1 MFGLIAGIVTLIAAG
16 IFVVNVIKMTM
27 AWLKS
32 KIHKAFTNKNA
43 GKVLVADISKIAN
56 ECKNKTSWD
65 ELDKMKN
72 EGYTHVMAS
81 VNDNNTD
88 VIDIELVKDTNTSI
102 DKEVEQLLGREG
114 MVVIER

>member
-1 MFGLIAGIVTLIAAG
+1 
-16 IFVVNVIKMTM
+16 
-27 AWLKS
+27 
-32 KIHKAFTNKNA
+32 
-43 GKVLVADISKIAN
+43 
-56 ECKNKTSWD
+56 
-65 ELDKMKN
+65 
-72 EGYTHVMAS
+72 MAS

>member
-1 MFGLIAGIVTLIAAG
+1 
-16 IFVVNVIKMTM
+16 
-27 AWLKS
+27 
-32 KIHKAFTNKNA
+32 
-43 GKVLVADISKIAN
+43 
-56 ECKNKTSWD
+56 
-65 ELDKMKN
+65 MKN